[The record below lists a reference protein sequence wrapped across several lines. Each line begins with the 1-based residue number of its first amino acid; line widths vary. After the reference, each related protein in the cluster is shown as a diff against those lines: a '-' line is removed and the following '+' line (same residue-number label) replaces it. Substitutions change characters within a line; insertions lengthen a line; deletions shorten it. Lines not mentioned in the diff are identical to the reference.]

1 MSRSRRKPF
10 ATWTNGSNKEDK
22 RRANRKFRRA
32 THNTLKCF
40 VEEEIIKFLYK
51 LREIS
56 NVYSFST
63 DGLACYY
70 KKREGDDYWVKV
82 QRK

>member
-10 ATWTNGSNKEDK
+10 VTWTNGSNKEDK
-22 RRANRKFRRA
+22 RQANRKFRRA

-40 VEEEIIKFLYK
+40 AEEDIIKFLCK

-56 NVYSFST
+56 NVYSFNT
-63 DGLACYY
+63 DG
-70 KKREGDDYWVKV
+70 
-82 QRK
+82 